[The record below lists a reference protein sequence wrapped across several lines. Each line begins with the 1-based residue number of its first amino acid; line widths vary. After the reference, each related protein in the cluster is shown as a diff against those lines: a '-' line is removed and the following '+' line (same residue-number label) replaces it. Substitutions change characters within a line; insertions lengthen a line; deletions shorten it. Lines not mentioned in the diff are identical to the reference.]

1 MSKQPDKSL
10 SKPER
15 IMLVG
20 MMLDADYTGANE
32 SRERAF
38 AAAMAEAEELVC
50 ATGGELVCRQTAN
63 ATAPIPPCLSA
74 PARPKNWRRP

>member
-38 AAAMAEAEELVC
+38 AAAMAEAVSDHDRNSEM
-50 ATGGELVCRQTAN
+50 TSS
-63 ATAPIPPCLSA
+63 SA
-74 PARPKNWRRP
+74 DMRAAAMISRAHNR